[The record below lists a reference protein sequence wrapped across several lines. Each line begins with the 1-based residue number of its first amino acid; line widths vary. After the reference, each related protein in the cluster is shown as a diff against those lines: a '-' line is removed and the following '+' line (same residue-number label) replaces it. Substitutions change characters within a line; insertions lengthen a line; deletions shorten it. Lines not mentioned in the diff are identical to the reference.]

1 MTWYVRRITL
11 HEIIVKDS
19 TGGNEDAT
27 G

>member
-1 MTWYVRRITL
+1 MTWYVRSITL